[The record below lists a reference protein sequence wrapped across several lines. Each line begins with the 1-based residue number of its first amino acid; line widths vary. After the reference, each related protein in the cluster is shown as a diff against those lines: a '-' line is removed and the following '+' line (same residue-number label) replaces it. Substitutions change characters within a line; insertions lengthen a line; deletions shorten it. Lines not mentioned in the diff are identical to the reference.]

1 MKTVLVF
8 VCIVFVLLLII
19 YFLCRSLKDKNQTI
33 KEQDKMI
40 TALKKNLNSIV
51 FYSAK
56 MQDINAEKSQF
67 VQEITNAQT
76 DEEVNSIV
84 ANIINSNNDRVQ
96 N

>member
-1 MKTVLVF
+1 
-8 VCIVFVLLLII
+8 
-19 YFLCRSLKDKNQTI
+19 
-33 KEQDKMI
+33 MI

-56 MQDINAEKSQF
+56 MQDINAEKAQF

-76 DEEVNSIV
+76 DEEVNSII

>member
-1 MKTVLVF
+1 
-8 VCIVFVLLLII
+8 
-19 YFLCRSLKDKNQTI
+19 
-33 KEQDKMI
+33 MI
-40 TALKKNLNSIV
+40 TALKQNLNSIV

-56 MQDINAEKSQF
+56 IQDITAEKAQF